1 MTTAPRTL
9 FEKVWQQHLVAAPA
23 GEPALLYIDLH
34 LVHEVTSP
42 QAFDGLRL
50 AGRKLRRPDRTV
62 ATVDHN
68 VPTTSVQDRLQI
80 VDEIAAKQ
88 VEALRKNCAEFGV
101 ELFDVQAP
109 EQGIVHIIGPE
120 LGLTKPGMTI
130 VCGDSHTSTHGAFGA
145 LAFGIGTSE
154 VEHVM
159 ATQTLPQAK
168 PKTFRI
174 TVDGE
179 LPLGVTA
186 KDIVLHIIGEIGT
199 AGATGYVI
207 EYAGSAIRALSMEG
221 RMTVC
226 NMSIEAGAR
235 AGMIAPD
242 ETTFNY
248 LKGRRFSPSTQP
260 QEIGAPSI
268 AASSQWMGSTSAWDQ
283 AVEHWRQL
291 TTDEGATFDRELF
304 IDANKLTPTVTWG
317 TSPGMVT
324 GIASA
329 VPTLPAG
336 SSEADRNNF
345 NRALHYM
352 GLEAGTPMEQID
364 IDAVFLGS
372 CTNGRIE
379 DLRAAASI
387 VRGHTVATRVRAM
400 VVPGSQA
407 VKRQAEEEGLDA
419 IFKSAGFE
427 WREPGCSMCLG
438 MNPDILAPGE
448 RCASTSN
455 RNFEGRQGRGGRT
468 HLVSPAMAAAAA
480 ITGHLT
486 DVRNWNFR

>member
-1 MTTAPRTL
+1 MTPRTL
-9 FEKVWQQHLVAAPA
+9 FEKVWQQHLVV
-23 GEPALLYIDLH
+23 EPANEPSILYVDLH

-50 AGRKLRRPDRTV
+50 AGRKVRRPDRTV

-68 VPTTSVQDRLQI
+68 VPTSSVQDRLHILDPIADRQI
-80 VDEIAAKQ
+80 
-88 VEALRKNCAEFGV
+88 EALRKNCAEFGV
-101 ELFDVQAP
+101 ELYDVQAP

-159 ATQTLPQAK
+159 ATQTLPQDK

-174 TVDGE
+174 SVEGE
-179 LPLGVTA
+179 LPVGVTA

-199 AGATGYVI
+199 AGATGHVI
-207 EYAGSAIRALSMEG
+207 EYAGSAIRTLSMEG

-242 ETTFNY
+242 ETTFEY
-248 LKGRRFSPSTQP
+248 LQGRRFSPQ
-260 QEIGAPSI
+260 GAQWD
-268 AASSQWMGSTSAWDQ
+268 AAVA
-283 AVEHWRQL
+283 HWKTL
-291 TTDEGATFDRELF
+291 ATDEGALFDRELQ
-304 IDANKLTPTVTWG
+304 IDAATLTPTVTWG

-324 GIASA
+324 GIDST
-329 VPTLPAG
+329 VPNLPAG
-336 SSEADRNNF
+336 ASEADQKGF
-345 NRALHYM
+345 ERALEYM
-352 GLEAGTPMEQID
+352 DLKPGTPMREI
-364 IDAVFLGS
+364 AVDRVFIGS
-372 CTNGRIE
+372 CTNARIE
-379 DLRAAASI
+379 DLRAAAKLVS
-387 VRGHTVATRVRAM
+387 GYKVATTVKAM
-400 VVPGSQA
+400 VVPGSQQ
-407 VKRQAEEEGLDA
+407 VKAQAEREGLDMV
-419 IFKSAGFE
+419 FKSAGFD

-455 RNFEGRQGRGGRT
+455 RNFEGRQGRGSRT
-468 HLVSPAMAAAAA
+468 HLVSPVMAAAAA

-486 DVRNWNFR
+486 DVRTWQFKGDK